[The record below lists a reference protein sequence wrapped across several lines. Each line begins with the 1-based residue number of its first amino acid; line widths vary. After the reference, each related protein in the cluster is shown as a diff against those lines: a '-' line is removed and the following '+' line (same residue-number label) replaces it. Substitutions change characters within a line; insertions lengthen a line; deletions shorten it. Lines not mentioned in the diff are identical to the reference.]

1 MSFSRL
7 LVDLLPETAGRV
19 RITGEEAEHAHA
31 RRISPGEP
39 VILVDGSGREAL
51 GTLAGISR
59 NGLEV
64 EVSEIRLAEP
74 DAVAPVV
81 LCVAAV
87 RAERLA
93 WIAEKATELGAA
105 RLTLVHERTQR
116 FRASDALG
124 PRLARVVRE
133 AAKQAEAARWPVIAG
148 PVALAEALRDERAS
162 TRLFLDLGG
171 EPFPSRL
178 PAAPTALLVG
188 PEGGWTDGEL
198 AAALAAGWVATS
210 LAAGKLRAETAAVA
224 ALTLARTVKAVHE
237 IRIDTPTAGGN
248 TSTTGHKL
256 EAACPTRTS
265 RKSG

>member
-1 MSFSRL
+1 MDQSLPGARL
-7 LVDLLPETAGRV
+7 IVDALPEAGAGCRV
-19 RITGEEAEHAHA
+19 EGEEATHA
-31 RRISPGEP
+31 RARRLAAGDA
-39 VILVDGSGREAL
+39 VVLVDGSGREA
-51 GTLAGISR
+51 AGAVARIGR
-59 NGLEV
+59 GFVDVDV
-64 EVSEIRLAEP
+64 EAVRAAAP
-74 DAVAPVV
+74 DAGS
-81 LCVAAV
+81 LIHLLVAAV
-87 RAERLA
+87 RSERLS

-105 RLTLVHERTQR
+105 RLTLVASERTQR

-133 AAKQAEAARWPVIAG
+133 AAKQAEAARWPAIAG

-198 AAALAAGWVATS
+198 GAALAAGWVAAS

-224 ALTLARTVKAVHE
+224 ALTLARTAMA
-237 IRIDTPTAGGN
+237 RP
-248 TSTTGHKL
+248 
-256 EAACPTRTS
+256 
-265 RKSG
+265 

>member
-1 MSFSRL
+1 MDQPLPGARL
-7 LVDLLPETAGRV
+7 IVDALPGAGAACRV
-19 RITGEEAEHAHA
+19 EGEEAAHA
-31 RRISPGEP
+31 RARRVAAGDA
-39 VILVDGSGREAL
+39 VVLVDGSGREATGSVARIGRGFL
-51 GTLAGISR
+51 DVD
-59 NGLEV
+59 V
-64 EVSEIRLAEP
+64 EAVRAAPP
-74 DAVAPVV
+74 DAGSFIH
-81 LCVAAV
+81 LLVAAV
-87 RAERLA
+87 RSERLS

-105 RLTLVHERTQR
+105 RLTLVASERTQR

-133 AAKQAEAARWPVIAG
+133 AAKQAEAARWPAIAG
-148 PVALAEALRDERAS
+148 PVALAAALRDERAS

-224 ALTLARTVKAVHE
+224 ALTLARTALA
-237 IRIDTPTAGGN
+237 R
-248 TSTTGHKL
+248 L
-256 EAACPTRTS
+256 
-265 RKSG
+265 